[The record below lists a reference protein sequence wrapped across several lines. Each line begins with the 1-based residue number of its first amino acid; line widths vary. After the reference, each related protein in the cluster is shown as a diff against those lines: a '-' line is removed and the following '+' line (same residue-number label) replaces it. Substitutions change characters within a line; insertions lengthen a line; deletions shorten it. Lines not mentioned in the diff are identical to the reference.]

1 MTTGVRDVAI
11 FASASEAFSMKNL
24 NCSIKESLQKLD
36 EVAQLSHDAGIPIR
50 G

>member
-1 MTTGVRDVAI
+1 MTAEVRDVAI

-24 NCSIKESLQKLD
+24 NCSTKESLQKLD
-36 EVAQLSHDAGIPIR
+36 EVAQLADDAGIPVR